1 MTSDHPARVAVLV
14 SGRGS
19 NFEALH
25 HALQSAPEISAQI
38 VGLISDQ
45 PQALALE
52 KAQRLGVPAKIV
64 DATAHESKAA
74 FEHAL
79 MVALSALAPDWI
91 VLAGFMRVLT
101 ADAIKPF
108 AGRMI
113 NIHPSLLPRHRG
125 LHTHERVLAAGERQH
140 GASMHFVTPE
150 LDGGPVLSQVAMA
163 VDQSDDATSLAQRL
177 LPLEHRLMKATV
189 ALLATHD
196 VKCANGKITI
206 NGQALLQPL
215 QLGHGPDHGLD
226 DRGRRLGQPSA
237 R

>member
-1 MTSDHPARVAVLV
+1 MTSDHSARVAVLV

-25 HALQSAPEISAQI
+25 HALQSTPDIPAHI

-52 KAQRLGVPAKIV
+52 KARHLGVPAEII

-79 MVALSALAPDWI
+79 IGALSALAPDWI

-101 ADAIKPF
+101 ADAIEPF

-113 NIHPSLLPRHRG
+113 NIHPSLLPKHRG
-125 LHTHERVLAAGERQH
+125 LHTHQKVLAAGERQH
-140 GASMHFVTPE
+140 GASIHFVTAE
-150 LDGGPVLSQVAMA
+150 LDGGPVLSQVRMA

-177 LPLEHRLMKATV
+177 LPLEHHLMRATV
-189 ALLATHD
+189 ALLATDD

-206 NGQALLQPL
+206 NGHELLQPL
-215 QLGHGPDHGLD
+215 QLGHGLD
-226 DRGRRLGQPSA
+226 DRGQWLDQPSG